1 MPEPLKKE
9 TFEAARDPPKNPLE
23 MTSRSVP
30 PPVPV
35 VPDQFQMWS
44 GRFEA
49 ADSEAKVST
58 PLVTPKSMTRAP
70 TPPASVMAPRVSMT
84 APESCSVLP
93 AASREMG
100 AVSLIRFAADPLSNS
115 APPLILTALVAVR
128 APDAPDTSRVPALTV
143 VAPV

>member
-1 MPEPLKKE
+1 
-9 TFEAARDPPKNPLE
+9 
-23 MTSRSVP
+23 
-30 PPVPV
+30 
-35 VPDQFQMWS
+35 MWS

-70 TPPASVMAPRVSMT
+70 TPPASVIAPRVSMT

-93 AASREMG
+93 VAAPREMD
-100 AVSLIRFAADPLSNS
+100 AVSLIRSAADPLSDNV
-115 APPLILTALVAVR
+115 PPLILTALVAVR

>member
-9 TFEAARDPPKNPLE
+9 TFEAARDPSKNPLE

-58 PLVTPKSMTRAP
+58 PLVAP
-70 TPPASVMAPRVSMT
+70 TKRDTYFEDPADGKMGGCLRWGA
-84 APESCSVLP
+84 ES
-93 AASREMG
+93 
-100 AVSLIRFAADPLSNS
+100 
-115 APPLILTALVAVR
+115 
-128 APDAPDTSRVPALTV
+128 
-143 VAPV
+143 